1 MATGIDNRIARGVLM
16 LLAVVSVA
24 FLSACGGGSSAPPN
38 IYIADENDNGQT
50 VTMAVGDA
58 LQLSLPEN
66 PSTGYVWSVVTNNE
80 TILRPDDDPAYT
92 PVGTV
97 MPGSGGRVTFSFT
110 AVAQGSVNLQ
120 LILARP
126 QETAVEAAETF
137 ALAVSVTN

>member
-1 MATGIDNRIARGVLM
+1 MAAAPGWPA
-16 LLAVVSVA
+16 LLALLGALLLVA
-24 FLSACGGGSSAPPN
+24 ACGGANSTPPN

-50 VTMAVGDA
+50 VSMAVGDA

-80 TILRPDDDPAYT
+80 AVLRPDEDPAYT

-110 AVAQGSVNLQ
+110 AIAQGNVNLQ

-137 ALAVSVTN
+137 ALAVSVND